1 MKKKKRSLKTVCWI
15 ILPITVVALLI
26 LDAIGIY
33 SFTVE
38 RLLVLG
44 VGLIIVLL
52 PFFRE
57 ISVKNVSIKTDIDR

>member
-15 ILPITVVALLI
+15 LLPIAVIALLV

-52 PFFRE
+52 PFFKE
-57 ISVKNVSIKTDIDR
+57 ISVKNVSVKTDIDR